1 MSKKI
6 CTNEFLN
13 GSPILAAQ
21 NGEPIPLHATGTKQI
36 NLSNGHIS
44 TVLSLFLTACM
55 LQKKK
60 KTCIIETLVMAQLL
74 NSCLVS
80 PASLVL
86 LKRNLCLH
94 ASFPLH
100 HRRSLKDAN
109 TDALGG
115 ALRLVLTRCFQVL
128 LLKGTQ
134 KLGEFVDTKGQTPF

>member
-1 MSKKI
+1 MLRWVNIALQIFSEILYFLPRSDSFSWQNMSKKI

-21 NGEPIPLHATGTKQI
+21 NGEPIPLHAAGTKQI

-55 LQKKK
+55 LQKK

-86 LKRNLCLH
+86 LKRNLRLH

-109 TDALGG
+109 TEPWVELFA
-115 ALRLVLTRCFQVL
+115 
-128 LLKGTQ
+128 
-134 KLGEFVDTKGQTPF
+134 